1 MLCWVWNTPS
11 HCSCLAFIVIEITC
25 ILDRGSKFQSLLRH
39 FFNDGVQNIKVLR
52 GDAAPRYLSCSGL
65 CHYCRKGVSL
75 GEGGSSLAEES
86 RGEIHPRTGPPWWAT
101 HILCYVFVGC
111 VTELRVKENIYI
123 WHSNGSWQSVWRGA
137 RGVFCGGITFC
148 NIIYS

>member
-1 MLCWVWNTPS
+1 MQDQVHLYVVLSLKYTVTLQLFGIYSYRNN
-11 HCSCLAFIVIEITC
+11 LYF
-25 ILDRGSKFQSLLRH
+25 GSGLKISISPQT

-86 RGEIHPRTGPPWWAT
+86 RGEIHPRTGPP
-101 HILCYVFVGC
+101 
-111 VTELRVKENIYI
+111 
-123 WHSNGSWQSVWRGA
+123 
-137 RGVFCGGITFC
+137 
-148 NIIYS
+148 